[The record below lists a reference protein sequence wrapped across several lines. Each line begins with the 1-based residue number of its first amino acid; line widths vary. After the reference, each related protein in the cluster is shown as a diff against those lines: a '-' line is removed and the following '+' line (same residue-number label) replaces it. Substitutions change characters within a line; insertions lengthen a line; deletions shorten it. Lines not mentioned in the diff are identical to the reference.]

1 MNEAAFFRF
10 AGISAYFNALI
21 FILSLVALMVF
32 FSIGGIWGRVN
43 DSLSIIWMLSYL
55 PLVIALYLIN
65 RTINPPV
72 SLVSSLAGIAAALVF
87 VVLQI
92 LLVIGQVRFE
102 QTFSAVLTTTAL
114 FGFSILA
121 HGLIA
126 RSGHSLPAGLTWV
139 MILYGAASI
148 IGAIGFQIGGEQHPL
163 AMIGLLL
170 TAVSGLV
177 WVIWIGRLLLAGSA
191 VTALAS
197 AS

>member
-1 MNEAAFFRF
+1 
-10 AGISAYFNALI
+10 
-21 FILSLVALMVF
+21 
-32 FSIGGIWGRVN
+32 
-43 DSLSIIWMLSYL
+43 
-55 PLVIALYLIN
+55 
-65 RTINPPV
+65 
-72 SLVSSLAGIAAALVF
+72 
-87 VVLQI
+87 
-92 LLVIGQVRFE
+92 
-102 QTFSAVLTTTAL
+102 
-114 FGFSILA
+114 
-121 HGLIA
+121 
-126 RSGHSLPAGLTWV
+126 